1 MLGFKICGAWHD
13 TERKVSVSSWK
24 SSGESCDKAISGSSM
39 EVYNRENRSASRKVS
54 ETVNCEFLLTLP
66 NLEFTNIAVLPR
78 RWGGGKCSQHR
89 TNGAPR

>member
-24 SSGESCDKAISGSSM
+24 SSGENCDKAISGSSM
-39 EVYNRENRSASRKVS
+39 KLYNRENRSVSRKVS
-54 ETVNCEFLLTLP
+54 ETVNCEFLLTLL
-66 NLEFTNIAVLPR
+66 NLEFTNIAVLP